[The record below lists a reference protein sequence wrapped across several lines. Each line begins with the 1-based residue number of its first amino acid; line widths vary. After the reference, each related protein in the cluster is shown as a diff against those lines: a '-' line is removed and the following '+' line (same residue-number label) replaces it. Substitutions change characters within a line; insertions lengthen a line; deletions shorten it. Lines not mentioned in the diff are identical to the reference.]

1 MKDRR
6 ATIADAGI
14 VHRRVRRRVVV
25 ANAGARR
32 RNRERGWLQTG
43 ERFSRSGAD
52 GARQQQNMM
61 QPSDGKYRSSVRE
74 YFQLG
79 SMMGESVEQTALKII
94 DLKLEG
100 LELLEDPE
108 GDPFFLIGQ
117 LESFLETRTSMES
130 WDEFVKRTELST
142 DKAVGD
148 GNVNASGQSEDENRL
163 LNLVNY
169 VEGQRRSAPE
179 QTEDRS
185 AADQS
190 SSSATSSSS
199 IQAEN
204 DGQQT
209 KPRRSQPRQR
219 RRRKGTSKFWSD
231 FQMEYGY
238 GIEDIIEIGGDEE
251 WAESDADAGDG
262 EEEEL
267 TKSEIATEDSASSA
281 GGTDAD
287 GWDVDERDTPDPN
300 AFSLPERLDA
310 VEKLSV
316 GDTFTGV
323 VTRLAE
329 FGVTISFYASS
340 GVAVCAVCY
349 LPDMDDNQ
357 DIAHPNDIVRVGERV
372 RVRVVEK
379 NESTGRLRVIFVDGD
394 GNPVSEA
401 VAEAEGVIEIA
412 AKMAALIQ
420 EAEGVIGVDEGLVLR
435 MRQFRGISLQ
445 ILIDSED
452 TVGGFEVL
460 VRSDGLQQR
469 LFIMTTSLSRD
480 DVGSIVK
487 SSFAKLTE

>member
-1 MKDRR
+1 
-6 ATIADAGI
+6 
-14 VHRRVRRRVVV
+14 
-25 ANAGARR
+25 
-32 RNRERGWLQTG
+32 
-43 ERFSRSGAD
+43 
-52 GARQQQNMM
+52 MM
-61 QPSDGKYRSSVRE
+61 QPPDGKYMSSVRE

-130 WDEFVKRTELST
+130 WDEFVKRTEHST

-148 GNVNASGQSEDENRL
+148 GSADASGQSEDENRL

-179 QTEDRS
+179 QREDRS

-190 SSSATSSSS
+190 SSAAASSSS
-199 IQAEN
+199 IQTES

-209 KPRRSQPRQR
+209 KPRRPQPRQR

-251 WAESDADAGDG
+251 WAESDGDAGDG
-262 EEEEL
+262 EKEEDL

-287 GWDVDERDTPDPN
+287 GRDVDERDTPDPN

-329 FGVTISFYASS
+329 FGVTISFYASN

-349 LPDMDDNQ
+349 LPDMDDDQ
-357 DIAHPNDIVRVGERV
+357 DIAHPQDIVRVGERV
-372 RVRVVEK
+372 RVRVVDK
-379 NESTGRLRVIFVDGD
+379 NESTGRLRVICVDGD

>member
-1 MKDRR
+1 
-6 ATIADAGI
+6 
-14 VHRRVRRRVVV
+14 
-25 ANAGARR
+25 
-32 RNRERGWLQTG
+32 
-43 ERFSRSGAD
+43 
-52 GARQQQNMM
+52 
-61 QPSDGKYRSSVRE
+61 
-74 YFQLG
+74 
-79 SMMGESVEQTALKII
+79 
-94 DLKLEG
+94 
-100 LELLEDPE
+100 
-108 GDPFFLIGQ
+108 
-117 LESFLETRTSMES
+117 
-130 WDEFVKRTELST
+130 
-142 DKAVGD
+142 
-148 GNVNASGQSEDENRL
+148 
-163 LNLVNY
+163 
-169 VEGQRRSAPE
+169 
-179 QTEDRS
+179 
-185 AADQS
+185 
-190 SSSATSSSS
+190 
-199 IQAEN
+199 
-204 DGQQT
+204 
-209 KPRRSQPRQR
+209 
-219 RRRKGTSKFWSD
+219 
-231 FQMEYGY
+231 MEYGY

-379 NESTGRLRVIFVDGD
+379 NESTGRLRVIFVNGD